1 MRPHDA
7 ETANEKNELK
17 RRTGYSND
25 NLCTAA
31 GMLTTSTQQL
41 PSRCGELTLQI
52 RQLLLRHILASDHV
66 LNDAVH
72 RVQYHLVVTQWQH
85 RVYLSVQQ
93 AVSVNVTTYYHRSY
107 PRTCVL
113 HSRRIKAETTVY
125 TEQLFQLSDDRL
137 AMQITETVTC

>member
-1 MRPHDA
+1 MTAQHMRPRDA
-7 ETANEKNELK
+7 EMANEKNERK

-31 GMLTTSTQQL
+31 GMLTTSTQRL
-41 PSRCGELTLQI
+41 PDQCGELTLQI
-52 RQLLLRHILASDHV
+52 RELLLRHILTSDHV

-93 AVSVNVTTYYHRSY
+93 AVSVNVMTYHHRSC
-107 PRTCVL
+107 PRTCASQQKNNSWNYCL
-113 HSRRIKAETTVY
+113 YRTTISAEWSSI
-125 TEQLFQLSDDRL
+125 SDAD
-137 AMQITETVTC
+137 